1 MPRTKLIDRPVQ
13 RAIYLPESINSRLE
27 TELFS
32 ELEGKVPFGAFNG
45 LMVELVKKWLS
56 ERGVVV

>member
-1 MPRTKLIDRPVQ
+1 MPRTKMIDRPVQ
-13 RAIYLPESINSRLE
+13 RAVYIPESVCNKLDLE
-27 TELFS
+27 LYS

-45 LMVELVKKWLS
+45 LMVELIKGWLN